1 MNFEPHAPAPREPQP
16 APREPD
22 APAPLITYL
31 DVVLVLLGA
40 PIMLLIGVPAVG
52 YGAGAGAW
60 IALRAVGVGVEKA
73 ADAAEPRTQI
83 SLRMA
88 YMLGRLFLLALAVIL
103 ARRSGGQNAG
113 LAALVV
119 VVIAFTIQ
127 LATAALN
134 RPRRRSA

>member
-1 MNFEPHAPAPREPQP
+1 VNFEPHAPAPSEPRP
-16 APREPD
+16 APREPN
-22 APAPLITYL
+22 APAPLIAYL
-31 DVVLVLLGA
+31 DVVLVVLAA
-40 PIMLLIGVPAVG
+40 PIMLLIGVSAVG

-60 IALRAVGVGVEKA
+60 IILRVVGIGVERV

-83 SLRMA
+83 SIRMA

-103 ARRSGGQNAG
+103 ARRSDGQNAG
-113 LAALVV
+113 LAALAV